1 MQKRSVQRG
10 RPAGATT
17 FDAELA
23 QAFGAAVRALRLER
37 GVAQESLA
45 HLAGI
50 ERSHMGKVER
60 GEHMPTL
67 AIIFKIAG
75 ALQCSTA
82 VLMSEAE
89 GQLTAAAQPE
99 AAAWPIRRKP
109 VRRCSRGAKCSAAGM
124 GLAPIPLEASEARS
138 AAGAKA

>member
-1 MQKRSVQRG
+1 MQKRSIPPG

-23 QAFGAAVRALRLER
+23 QAFGAAVRVLRAER
-37 GVAQESLA
+37 GIAQESLA
-45 HLAGI
+45 NLAGI

-75 ALQCSTA
+75 ALECSTSM
-82 VLMSEAE
+82 LMAE
-89 GQLTAAAQPE
+89 TESQLAAA
-99 AAAWPIRRKP
+99 
-109 VRRCSRGAKCSAAGM
+109 
-124 GLAPIPLEASEARS
+124 RS
-138 AAGAKA
+138 